1 MLRRKLLAR
10 TVSLDD
16 LQQHIIL
23 VRGSI
28 FKLRAGTIV
37 INTSY
42 QSVMTN
48 TETEE

>member
-10 TVSLDD
+10 TVFLDD
-16 LQQHIIL
+16 LRQHIIL
-23 VRGSI
+23 VRGAI
-28 FKLRAGTIV
+28 FKLLAVTIV

-42 QSVMTN
+42 QSVLTN